1 MGWTISARA
10 GLRGRYVSGRW
21 AGLARLCC
29 LCCLCC
35 LCFPGIARAN
45 RESTALRARATTE
58 LYNLNHERALATFR
72 EAVAADPQDPAALRG
87 LAIGL
92 WLSISFGRGN
102 MTVDDYLGSVSVSH
116 QATAGAPASEEASTA
131 FRETLDR
138 ALALARKQVEM
149 NPRNAEAHY
158 QVGAALGLRAS
169 YIATVEGSTG
179 GAFRAAREAYNEQE
193 KVLSLDPRRKDA
205 GLIVGTY
212 RYIVSALSLPMRWAA
227 YMAGF
232 GGDKARGIRMI
243 EDAVTYGGDN
253 QEDARFTLILVYNR
267 EKQYDQALQQL
278 EQLRAKYPQNRL
290 VWLERGST
298 SLRAGRPADA
308 ERFLSEGLARFAD
321 DDRPRMFGE
330 KALWFYKRGVAR
342 AALRS
347 GRRGGTRSATIRLTR
362 GTKMGARSRASRA
375 GQAVDAGRQRGRGA
389 RGVPDGGCA
398 CDADNDRGTADEAR
412 RLLK

>member
-1 MGWTISARA
+1 MNGMDHFCARRIAPALRFRAFGWA
-10 GLRGRYVSGRW
+10 
-21 AGLARLCC
+21 
-29 LCCLCC
+29 CCLCC
-35 LCFPGIARAN
+35 LCFPGVASAN
-45 RESTALRARATTE
+45 RESTELRARATTE
-58 LYNLNHERALATFR
+58 LYNLNHERALASFR
-72 EAVAADPQDPAALRG
+72 AAVAADPQDPAALRG

-92 WLSISFGRGN
+92 WLSISYGRGN
-102 MTVDDYLGSVSVSH
+102 MTVDDYLGGVSVSR
-116 QATAGAPASEEASTA
+116 QATAGAPPSEEAATA
-131 FRETLDR
+131 FRDTLDR
-138 ALALARKQVEM
+138 ALAMGRKQVEM

-169 YIATVEGSTG
+169 YIATVEGSPG
-179 GAFRAAREAYNEQE
+179 RAFRAAREAYNEQE
-193 KVLSLDPRRKDA
+193 KVLNLDPRRRDA

-212 RYIVSALSLPMRWAA
+212 RYIVSALSLPLRWAA

-267 EKQYDQALQQL
+267 ERQYDRALQQL

-342 AALRS
+342 AALR
-347 GRRGGTRSATIRLTR
+347 
-362 GTKMGARSRASRA
+362 
-375 GQAVDAGRQRGRGA
+375 RGA
-389 RGVPDGGCA
+389 EAEQDLRQSVSLEGRKWVHGRAHLELGKLLMQAGNPAAARGEFQTAAALG
-398 CDADNDRGTADEAR
+398 DADNDRGTADEAR
-412 RLLK
+412 RFLK

>member
-1 MGWTISARA
+1 MKGMHLFCPRGIAPA
-10 GLRGRYVSGRW
+10 LRF
-21 AGLARLCC
+21 AALCC

-35 LCFPGIARAN
+35 LCFPRVARAN
-45 RESTALRARATTE
+45 RESTELRARATNE
-58 LYNLNHERALATFR
+58 LYNLDHARALASFR
-72 EAVAADPQDPAALRG
+72 AAVAADPQDPAALRG

-92 WLSISFGRGN
+92 WLNISFGRGN
-102 MTVDDYLGSVSVSH
+102 MTVDDYLGGVSVSR

-138 ALALARKQVEM
+138 ALAMARRQVEM

-169 YIATVEGSTG
+169 YIATVEGSPG
-179 GAFRAAREAYNEQE
+179 RAFRAAREAYNEQE
-193 KVLSLDPRRKDA
+193 KVLSLDPRRRDA

-212 RYIVSALSLPMRWAA
+212 RYIVSALSLPLRWAA

-243 EDAVTYGGDN
+243 EDAATYGGDN

-267 EKQYDQALQQL
+267 ERQYDQALQQL

-330 KALWFYKRGVAR
+330 KALWFYKRGAAR
-342 AALRS
+342 AALHR
-347 GRRGGTRSATIRLTR
+347 
-362 GTKMGARSRASRA
+362 RA
-375 GQAVDAGRQRGRGA
+375 GAEQDLRESVSLEGRKWVHARAHLELGKLLMQAGNAAAA
-389 RGVPDGGCA
+389 RGEFQSAATLGE
-398 CDADNDRGTADEAR
+398 ADNDRGTAEEAR
-412 RLLK
+412 SLLK